1 MPARKQCAITLWRC
15 LVMVRKC
22 RIGCAIKIISRCVLS
37 PIIHPTTD
45 FVKVW
50 GKHSGRSGSEQN
62 ADQTV
67 AALVDDALQR
77 LGKLFARFLWHM
89 FQFGVQAL
97 VDQLVKRFS
106 EHIRPPDAARIFL
119 KFLQQILHHVLGLL
133 LRSNHRADLGL
144 NVRADHVNGLRSRA

>member
-1 MPARKQCAITLWRC
+1 M
-15 LVMVRKC
+15 
-22 RIGCAIKIISRCVLS
+22 
-37 PIIHPTTD
+37 
-45 FVKVW
+45 W

-77 LGKLFARFLWHM
+77 LGKLFARFLGHM

-119 KFLQQILHHVLGLL
+119 KFLQHILNKF
-133 LRSNHRADLGL
+133 LRLFFRADY
-144 NVRADHVNGLRSRA
+144 RAYFRFYIGFYYVIRRRGRL